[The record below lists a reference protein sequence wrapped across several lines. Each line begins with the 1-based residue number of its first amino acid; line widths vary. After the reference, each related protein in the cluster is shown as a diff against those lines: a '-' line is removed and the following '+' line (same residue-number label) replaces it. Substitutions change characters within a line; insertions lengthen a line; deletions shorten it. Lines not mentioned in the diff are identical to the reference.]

1 MKTQAPESRDH
12 VETQTLP
19 PIVRLEPPVLSLHD
33 VTKRWNR
40 RKPPVLDGVS
50 LVLDPG
56 RLVSLVGHNGAGK
69 TTLLRIASALI
80 APDSGIVR
88 VDGLHPQ
95 RDRREYQHRIGFLS
109 AGSAGL
115 YGRLSARRHLELW
128 SRLALLPSAADRRAA
143 IERAVERFE
152 LADFARRRVDR
163 VSMGQRQRVRLA
175 MAFLHEP
182 RLALLDEPWSSLDPE
197 GIAVLKRVL
206 HDFTATGRTAICCAP
221 TSDEIADVADDEYCI
236 ENGRIERR

>member
-1 MKTQAPESRDH
+1 MTTQASESSEH
-12 VETQTLP
+12 VGTLA
-19 PIVRLEPPVLSLHD
+19 PIVRLEPVMLSLHE
-33 VTKRWNR
+33 VSKRWDR

-56 RLVSLVGHNGAGK
+56 RLVALVGNNGAGK

-88 VDGLHPQ
+88 VEGLDPQ
-95 RDRREYQHRIGFLS
+95 RDRREYQRRVGFLS

-143 IERAVERFE
+143 IDRVIERFE

-175 MAFLHEP
+175 MAFLHDP

-197 GIAVLKRVL
+197 GIALLKRVL
-206 HDFTATGRTAICCAP
+206 QEVRAAGRTAICCAP
-221 TSDEIADVADDEYCI
+221 TSDEIADLADDVYCI
-236 ENGRIERR
+236 EDGRLERR